1 MKELNE
7 YFDANRR
14 LWDNK
19 TQIHV
24 KSDFYNMEGFM
35 KGESSLRKLELGVLG
50 DLSGKKLLH
59 TQCHFGQDTL
69 SLQRMGAE
77 CTGVDFSD
85 KAVAQAN
92 ALNTSLD
99 LGAHFVCCNVLEMD
113 QNIEELFDVV
123 YTSYGVVTWLPNLND
138 WAEQISKRIKVGG
151 TFYMI
156 EFHPV
161 LYMFEWEEDIIK
173 YNYFNPGKPVEEI
186 EQGTYADKN
195 ADIAMKEY
203 WWSHSLEAILNS
215 LIKNGFAIKEFKE
228 YDYSPYEIFG
238 GTGMQRADQEYVFKH
253 NNVSIPHVFSVVAEK
268 L

>member
-195 ADIAMKEY
+195 ADI
-203 WWSHSLEAILNS
+203 S
-215 LIKNGFAIKEFKE
+215 F
-228 YDYSPYEIFG
+228 FG
-238 GTGMQRADQEYVFKH
+238 GDIE
-253 NNVSIPHVFSVVAEK
+253 
-268 L
+268 